1 MSLLLDALKK
11 SEEARLSN
19 QSGLS
24 NQPSPAATTPN
35 VTSAPQGGNELTL
48 EALPQASAHEA
59 AVSNRKTAIE
69 LGPARVTAQNLFA
82 AKIAPKSNK
91 INLGIVPIAV
101 ISGLFFAFVG
111 GIYIWLE
118 TAIPPTP
125 QVPHRMAIAP
135 AAPIATTP
143 ENLVADTP
151 LPTSIEPATSSH
163 IPQGDNEGTMST
175 SQTNGNKSVSI
186 ATTFTKKS
194 GTRSKTPS
202 AASTAQPALVSAP
215 PAEPPPLL
223 MFKPHVNTI
232 SAQLADAYRAYRAG
246 NMITAVE
253 LYQAILQQDT
263 KNRDALLGMA
273 AIAQQQQNDGLAIQY
288 YSQVLALDP
297 RDPAAY
303 AAMSALNLSDP
314 SSAESHLKL
323 LIPHR
328 PHAGILYFALG
339 NVYAEQSR
347 WGDAQ
352 QAYFNA
358 VNREMENAQ
367 FNFNLAVSLDHL
379 GQNELAAQYYQRA
392 IQLDQAGAASFNHA
406 AAQQRL
412 QKLAPP

>member
-1 MSLLLDALKK
+1 M
-11 SEEARLSN
+11 
-19 QSGLS
+19 
-24 NQPSPAATTPN
+24 
-35 VTSAPQGGNELTL
+35 
-48 EALPQASAHEA
+48 
-59 AVSNRKTAIE
+59 I
-69 LGPARVTAQNLFA
+69 
-82 AKIAPKSNK
+82 
-91 INLGIVPIAV
+91 
-101 ISGLFFAFVG
+101 
-111 GIYIWLE
+111 
-118 TAIPPTP
+118 
-125 QVPHRMAIAP
+125 
-135 AAPIATTP
+135 
-143 ENLVADTP
+143 ADTA
-151 LPTSIEPATSSH
+151 LPTSFEPATSSH

-175 SQTNGNKSVSI
+175 SQIDGNESTPIS
-186 ATTFTKKS
+186 AALTQKS
-194 GTRSKTPS
+194 GIRSRTPS
-202 AASTAQPALVSAP
+202 AAHTAQPTRVPAP
-215 PAEPPPLL
+215 PTASLPLL
-223 MFKPHVNTI
+223 VFKPQVNNI
-232 SAQLADAYRAYRAG
+232 STQLANAYLAYRAG
-246 NMITAVE
+246 NMITAEE

-303 AAMSALNLSDP
+303 AAMSTLNLSDP

-339 NVYAEQSR
+339 NVYAGQLR

-379 GQNELAAQYYQRA
+379 GQNQLSAQYYQRA
-392 IQLDQAGAASFNHA
+392 LQLDQTGAASFNHA